1 MIDYKTVGLRIRAV
15 RQEKK
20 LTQEKLAEAAGVGV
34 THISHIETGNSI
46 PSLQVTVDIVNALG
60 CSMDEL
66 LCMDVERA
74 RSVRDNWLGEL
85 VADCSVKEVK
95 LITDMVLALK
105 TSLRRLKLTERYRPD
120 SGRCDPPA
128 WLWRLC
134 INIELFQ
141 PYVSVL
147 SKLICSVR
155 GRTSDSIQLSRY
167 IAFAEQSISHYG
179 QESY

>member
-15 RQEKK
+15 RLEKK

-66 LCMDVERA
+66 LCKDVEQA

-85 VADCSVKEVK
+85 VADCSGEEVK
-95 LITDMVLALK
+95 LITDTVLALK
-105 TSLRRLKLTERYRPD
+105 DSLRRLKLTER
-120 SGRCDPPA
+120 
-128 WLWRLC
+128 
-134 INIELFQ
+134 
-141 PYVSVL
+141 
-147 SKLICSVR
+147 
-155 GRTSDSIQLSRY
+155 
-167 IAFAEQSISHYG
+167 
-179 QESY
+179 

>member
-66 LCMDVERA
+66 LCLDVEQA
-74 RSVRDNWLGEL
+74 RPVRDNWLGEL
-85 VADCSVKEVK
+85 VSDCSDEEVK

-105 TSLRRLKLTERYRPD
+105 VSLRRLKLT
-120 SGRCDPPA
+120 
-128 WLWRLC
+128 
-134 INIELFQ
+134 
-141 PYVSVL
+141 
-147 SKLICSVR
+147 
-155 GRTSDSIQLSRY
+155 
-167 IAFAEQSISHYG
+167 G
-179 QESY
+179 Q